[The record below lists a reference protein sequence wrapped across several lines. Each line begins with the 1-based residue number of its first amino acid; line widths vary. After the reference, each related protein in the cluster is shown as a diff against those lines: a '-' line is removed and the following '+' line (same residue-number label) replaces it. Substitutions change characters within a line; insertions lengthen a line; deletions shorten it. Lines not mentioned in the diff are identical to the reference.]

1 MRQIPDVPQP
11 NHYHSYGHVQHA
23 PARVMLF
30 IRHDKERQK
39 ERMQTC
45 EHPFGTI
52 KRYDGAGYFL
62 YKGKEKV
69 AAETALMYLSCNIR
83 RAIALAVGAQSLKR
97 CSAAEYTRDFYA
109 NMTGKASIDAKIT
122 RYTAR

>member
-1 MRQIPDVPQP
+1 LSNYMQQIPDVPQP
-11 NHYHSYGHVQHA
+11 GHYHAYGHVQHA

-62 YKGKEKV
+62 CKGKEKV
-69 AAETALMYLSCNIR
+69 DAETALMSLSCNIR

-97 CSAAEYTRDFYA
+97 CSAAEYTRAFLCKYD
-109 NMTGKASIDAKIT
+109 GKKRI
-122 RYTAR
+122 